1 MKLTPIGSN
10 KTQVTFDLSSGPMDI
25 LFSYKTPVAARLPSG
40 RFLRTKQKYSIT
52 TTKHINQ
59 WLKAN
64 NAVDTEVV
72 PQSRLEELVQ

>member
-1 MKLTPIGSN
+1 MRLTPIGSN

-64 NAVDTEVV
+64 NAVNIDAV
-72 PQSRLEELVQ
+72 PQSRIEELVQ